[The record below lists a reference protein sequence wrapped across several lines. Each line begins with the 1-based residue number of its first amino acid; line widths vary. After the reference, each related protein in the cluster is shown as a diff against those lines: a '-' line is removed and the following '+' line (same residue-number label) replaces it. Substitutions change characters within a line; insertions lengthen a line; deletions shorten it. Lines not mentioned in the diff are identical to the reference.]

1 MPPHVS
7 RGEIWF
13 ANLNP
18 TKGHEQAGYRPVLI
32 VSADTFN
39 HGPASLVIVIPLTTK
54 ERGIPTHIPIAPPEG
69 GISHPSFI
77 LCEAIRSITKDRLG
91 ERPLGSVS
99 PRTMHKVED
108 IIGIL
113 LDM

>member
-1 MPPHVS
+1 MTPHVS

-54 ERGIPTHIPIAPPEG
+54 ERGIPTHIPITPPEG
-69 GISHPSFI
+69 GISQRSFI

-91 ERPLGSVS
+91 ERPLGSIS
-99 PRTMHKVED
+99 PQTMHKVED